1 MAASSASMIENQQ
14 SADVASFGSADAASP
29 RRNRNRPG
37 HPNLEAEVVMLSPE
51 SLTAKN
57 RFVCELCDKGFPRE
71 QNLQLHRRGH
81 NLPWKLKKNTNQEV
95 QKKVYVCPQTG
106 CPHHDPSKALGD
118 LTGIKKHFARKH
130 CEKQF
135 SCSRCHKRY
144 AVLSD
149 LKAHSKICGTKEYKC
164 ECGFTFSRRDN
175 FITHR
180 SFCDVLA
187 QELARHTIN
196 PSPLS
201 TAASSV
207 LANAA
212 NPVPVSQGS
221 AEGLLFQANHQQ
233 FASLVPVGS
242 VQVGSAFQPLPPNFP
257 VGPFPGTKLG
267 FPIASD
273 ASGIQGIP
281 AYPAPTNMFS
291 AGFNGG
297 LNMGTAQN
305 EMDFNIHNS
314 FSGMLMNVET
324 SAYNVLNSAPFPQAP
339 APAYLHKGALTA
351 ADPNSVGMMKS
362 MGSFSGAVKFE
373 NYEGDMGA
381 GMHGGWAAGSNSFQD
396 MYNVAGGYLSDQV
409 NGPYYGGM
417 MMTDVMMNSD
427 GMFVGESSKNAAVQP
442 QVSTV
447 QTEYCDMHTR
457 DFLGMGTAMNSFT
470 GAGMEN
476 DGFGYGTGT
485 ARNSPDSEAT
495 LSAEAGPFVPGHP
508 AF

>member
-1 MAASSASMIENQQ
+1 MAASSASMLENQQ
-14 SADVASFGSADAASP
+14 SVDVASFGSADAASP

-37 HPNLEAEVVMLSPE
+37 HPNPDAEVVALSPE

-57 RFVCELCDKGFPRE
+57 RFVCELCDKGFRRK

-81 NLPWKLKKNTNQEV
+81 NLPWKLNKNTNQEV
-95 QKKVYVCPQTG
+95 QKKVYVCPENG
-106 CPHHDPSKALGD
+106 CPHHDPSKAPGD

-130 CEKQF
+130 GEKQF
-135 SCSRCHKRY
+135 CRCSRCHKRY
-144 AVLSD
+144 AVLCD
-149 LKAHSKICGTKEYKC
+149 LKAHSKICRTKEYKC

-212 NPVPVSQGS
+212 NPAPVSQGS

-233 FASLVPVGS
+233 FASLVP
-242 VQVGSAFQPLPPNFP
+242 VGSAFQPLPPNFP

-273 ASGIQGIP
+273 SSGIHGIP

-297 LNMGTAQN
+297 ANMITAPN
-305 EMDFNIHNS
+305 DMDLNIHNS

-324 SAYNVLNSAPFPQAP
+324 SAYNVLNSPPFPQAP

-362 MGSFSGAVKFE
+362 MGGFSGAMKFG
-373 NYEGDMGA
+373 NYEGGIGA
-381 GMHGGWAAGSNSFQD
+381 GMHGGWAGGSNSFQD
-396 MYNVAGGYLSDQV
+396 MYNVGGAYLSDQV
-409 NGPYYGGM
+409 NAPYGGM
-417 MMTDVMMNSD
+417 MMTD
-427 GMFVGESSKNAAVQP
+427 GMFVGESSKSAVVQP
-442 QVSTV
+442 QMSTV
-447 QTEYCDMHTR
+447 QTDEYCDKHTR
-457 DFLGMGTAMNSFT
+457 DFLGMGNVMDSLPGT
-470 GAGMEN
+470 GMEI

-485 ARNSPDSEAT
+485 VTNSPDSEAT
-495 LSAEAGPFVPGHP
+495 ISAEAGPFVPRHP